1 MARVLDA
8 FVGLLPL
15 LALGLAASVWISTWL
30 VVRRLRR
37 PPRRTQAWALANSKP
52 SDPSELDRPL
62 AFESWSLHVERG
74 PFAGLDLPVWDI
86 MGRDAE
92 GPTLVM
98 TPGWGD
104 SRLGMLVRTTR
115 LADRCSRMLLW
126 DPPGEG
132 EAPGRCRL
140 GVDEHGPLGELVDR
154 ACGPDQRVVLF
165 GASMGAGTAIVLAA
179 ERAGDARIAGVIAE
193 SPYRLPKTPAVNVLK
208 MAGMPWRVQAPLA
221 YWWLGVRLGVGARWR
236 PFDRA
241 AHASR
246 IGVPLLVLHG
256 SQDSI
261 SPLADSEAIAKAAA
275 QGRLEIIEGAGHND
289 LWREPDFADASEKA
303 AGEFLGSLARET
315 ERRRDEETKC

>member
-37 PPRRTQAWALANSKP
+37 PPRRTQAWALANGRA
-52 SDPSELDRPL
+52 SDPSELDSPL
-62 AFESWSLHVERG
+62 AFESWDLRVERG

-86 MGRDAE
+86 AGRDAD

-104 SRLGMLVRTTR
+104 SRLGMLVRAER

-140 GVDEHGPLGELVDR
+140 GLDEHGPLGELLDR
-154 ACGPDQRVVLF
+154 ACADGERVVLF
-165 GASMGAGTAIVLAA
+165 GASMAAGTAIVLAA
-179 ERAGDARIAGVIAE
+179 ERSDDARIAGVIAE
-193 SPYRLPKTPAVNVLK
+193 SPYRTPTTPAKNVLRL
-208 MAGMPWRVQAPLA
+208 AGMPWRVQTPLA
-221 YWWLGVRLGVGARWR
+221 YWWLGLRLGAGPLWR
-236 PFDRA
+236 GFDRA

-246 IGVPLLVLHG
+246 VRVPMLVLHG
-256 SQDSI
+256 SRDGI
-261 SPLADSEAIAKAAA
+261 SPLDDGEAIAKAAPR
-275 QGRLEIIEGAGHND
+275 GRMEIIEGAGHND
-289 LWREPDFADASEKA
+289 LWTEEAFAAASAKA
-303 AGEFLGSLARET
+303 VGAFLRSLASGTQRNT
-315 ERRRDEETKC
+315 EED

>member
-8 FVGLLPL
+8 VVGLLPL

-37 PPRRTQAWALANSKP
+37 PPRRTQAWALAKGKA

-62 AFESWSLHVERG
+62 AFESWDLHVERG
-74 PFAGLDLPVWDI
+74 PFAGLELPVWDI
-86 MGRDAE
+86 AGRDAD

-104 SRLGMLVRTTR
+104 SRLGMLARAER

-140 GVDEHGPLGELVDR
+140 GVDEHGPLGDLIDR
-154 ACGPDQRVVLF
+154 ACRDDERVVLF
-165 GASMGAGTAIVLAA
+165 GASLGAGTSIVVAA
-179 ERAGDARIAGVIAE
+179 ERSDDARLAGVIAE
-193 SPYRLPKTPAVNVLK
+193 SPYRLPKTPAVNVLR

-221 YWWLGVRLGVGARWR
+221 YWWMGMRLGVGASWTG
-236 PFDRA
+236 FDRA
-241 AHASR
+241 AHASKV
-246 IGVPLLVLHG
+246 GVPLLVLHG
-256 SQDSI
+256 SQDAI
-261 SPLADSEAIAKAAA
+261 SPLADGEAIAKAAA

-289 LWREPDFADASEKA
+289 LWTEPSFADASVKA
-303 AGEFLGSLARET
+303 VGAFVGSLARET
-315 ERRRDEETKC
+315 ERRRDEETK